1 MSTPLKKICYID
13 DADELRLMVTTVLEK
28 IHGYT
33 VKTCTSGEEAIDN
46 IGDFNPDLI
55 LLDMWMPPNMNGIET
70 FQAFQKQLHLQNI
83 PVIFLTG
90 QADQEEVQ
98 KYTSLGAIGV
108 IAKPFNPMQLGTV
121 IDQIWQQFHA
131 KEHA

>member
-1 MSTPLKKICYID
+1 MSTPLKTICYID
-13 DADELRLMVTTVLEK
+13 DADELRLMVSTVLEK

-33 VKTCTSGEEAIDN
+33 ILVFTSGEEALEK

-70 FQAFQKQLHLQNI
+70 FQAFQKQPHLQNI

-90 QADQEEVQ
+90 QVEQDEVQ
-98 KYTSLGAIGV
+98 KYTALGAIGV
-108 IAKPFNPMQLGTV
+108 IAKPFNPMQLGAV
-121 IDQIWQQFHA
+121 INQIWQQFHA

>member
-28 IHGYT
+28 IYHYQI
-33 VKTCTSGEEAIDN
+33 KTCACAEEAIEN
-46 IGDFNPDLI
+46 TKEFNPDLI

-70 FQAFQKQLHLQNI
+70 FQAFQQKPHLQNI

-90 QADQEEVQ
+90 QAEQEEVQ

>member
-13 DADELRLMVTTVLEK
+13 DADELRIMVSTVLER

-33 VKTCTSGEEAIDN
+33 IKVFANGEEAIQHVD
-46 IGDFNPDLI
+46 DFNPDLI

-70 FQAFQKQLHLQNI
+70 FQAFQQQPHLQNI

-90 QADQEEVQ
+90 QAEQEEVQ
-98 KYTSLGAIGV
+98 QYTALGAIGV
-108 IAKPFNPMQLGTV
+108 IAKPFNPMQLGAT

>member
-13 DADELRLMVTTVLEK
+13 DADELRLMVTTVLER
-28 IHGYT
+28 IHHYT
-33 VKTCTSGEEAIDN
+33 IKTYQNGEEALDK
-46 IGDFNPDLI
+46 IGDFDPQLI

-70 FQAFQKQLHLQNI
+70 FQAFQQKPHLQNI

-90 QADQEEVQ
+90 QAEQEEVQ

>member
-13 DADELRLMVTTVLEK
+13 DADELRLMVTTVLER

-33 VKTCTSGEEAIDN
+33 IKTYTNGDEAIDN

-70 FQAFQKQLHLQNI
+70 FQAFQQKPNLQNI

-90 QADQEEVQ
+90 QAEQEEVQ